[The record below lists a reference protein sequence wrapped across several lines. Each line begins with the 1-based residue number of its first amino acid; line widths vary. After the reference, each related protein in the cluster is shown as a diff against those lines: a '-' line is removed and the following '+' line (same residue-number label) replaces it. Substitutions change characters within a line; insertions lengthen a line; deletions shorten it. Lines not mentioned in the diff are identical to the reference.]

1 MAGEGNQIKW
11 VGIRPTNPEENIPV
25 KPGTLSGNF
34 PITFGDSATPLQI
47 ATPSSPAVIQ
57 TEPAPWATSR
67 SGVTRTQILKSAQNA
82 SDNHI
87 LHTVTSGKTLYITSC
102 CLSYSSGSAGFAKL
116 LVRNGS
122 DTILY
127 YLVSAYLSSTP
138 DQNIALSFPMPIS
151 VAAGFDIVISGASGY
166 IFGTIH
172 GWEE

>member
-1 MAGEGNQIKW
+1 MAGEENQIKW

-25 KPGTLSGNF
+25 KPGTDCGNF
-34 PITFGDSATPLQI
+34 PVSFGASATPFQI

-67 SGVTRTQILKSAQNA
+67 SGVTRTQILKTEQNA
-82 SDNHI
+82 STNHI
-87 LHTVTSGKTLYITSC
+87 LHTVTSGKTLFITSC
-102 CLSYSSGSAGFAKL
+102 CLSYSSGSVGFAML

-127 YLVSAYLSSTP
+127 YLISAYLSSTP

-151 VAAGFDIVISGASGY
+151 VAAGFDIVVSGPSGY
-166 IFGTIH
+166 VVGTIH